1 LRDSAEELSECA
13 RRSPARV
20 GTAFATVA
28 EVAVLGTV
36 LISGALATVHLY
48 RALFPRHKEAHVSPE
63 LVDHAH
69 SPPRRRGPRAPAL
82 AAKYRRG
89 EDDRSPSRKHQG
101 PYWTTPCASAKNR
114 FFR

>member
-1 LRDSAEELSECA
+1 LRDSAEDLSECA

-36 LISGALATVHLY
+36 LMSGALATVHLY

-63 LVDHAH
+63 LADHAP

-89 EDDRSPSRKHQG
+89 EDDRSRSR
-101 PYWTTPCASAKNR
+101 
-114 FFR
+114 